1 MSEQAVT
8 MRTGLA
14 ESRSARC
21 EFHICSGDWQKK
33 QEQRYKTDDEHYNEI
48 TVVIHFAPFEL
59 SCENILEHKEKFFDK
74 IHKFVVECNNGN
86 KCADMEHYIKEK
98 IAFACACTENVL
110 CDCEVATA

>member
-14 ESRSARC
+14 ESRSARSLR
-21 EFHICSGDWQKK
+21 FHICSGNRQEK

-59 SCENILEHKEKFFDK
+59 ARENILEHKEK
-74 IHKFVVECNNGN
+74 I
-86 KCADMEHYIKEK
+86 
-98 IAFACACTENVL
+98 L
-110 CDCEVATA
+110 